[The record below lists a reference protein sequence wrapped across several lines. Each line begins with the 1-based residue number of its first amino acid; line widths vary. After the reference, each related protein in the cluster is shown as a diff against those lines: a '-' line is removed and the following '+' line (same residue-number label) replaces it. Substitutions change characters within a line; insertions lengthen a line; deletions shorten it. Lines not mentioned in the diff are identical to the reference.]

1 MLVLAKSNKESDAD
15 DFIGKSIALTLKSIP
30 EKQTKEFMKYKIE
43 EVSFLAQFGNLAMPL
58 NNAQHHSYC
67 APWNNIY
74 KAQYT

>member
-1 MLVLAKSNKESDAD
+1 MLVLAKRNKESDAD
-15 DFIGKSIALTLKSIP
+15 NFIGKSIALIL

-43 EVSFLAQFGNLAMPL
+43 EFSFLAQFGNLAMPL